1 MDPALLRER
10 ELFKRRALATPAIE
24 RKKKEPEKN
33 TTRDE
38 SAKKKHKI
46 STPSST
52 AKHDV
57 GSYKPMAGTSQY
69 KFGVLAKIVNHMK
82 TKYLEGDNHPL
93 SLDEILDETKQL
105 DVGSK
110 VKNWLL
116 AEALIQ
122 NPKIEVRE
130 SNKYVFKP
138 KFKLQ
143 DKKSL
148 LRLVKRHDLKGY
160 GGILLEEIQE
170 SLPRCEKALKG
181 LQNEII
187 FINRPLDKKKIVF
200 YNDKTA
206 QLEIDDEFKKLWRSV
221 AVDGMDD
228 EKIDEYLDKQG
239 ITSMRD
245 HGPKKSAP
253 MKRKKSNK
261 RKVSK
266 KPRDNDHLAD
276 VLENYDEAK

>member
-38 SAKKKHKI
+38 PAKKKHKI

-52 AKHDV
+52 VKHDV
-57 GSYKPMAGTSQY
+57 GSYKSMAGTSQY
-69 KFGVLAKIVNHMK
+69 KFAVLAKIVNHMK
-82 TKYLEGDNHPL
+82 TKYLEGDNHGL
-93 SLDEILDETKQL
+93 TIDEILDETKQL

-110 VKNWLL
+110 VKIWLQ

-122 NPKIEVRE
+122 NPKIEVTD

-138 KFKLQ
+138 KFKLV

-148 LRLVKRHDLKGY
+148 LRLLKRHDLKGL

-170 SLPRCEKALKG
+170 SLPKCEKALKA
-181 LQNEII
+181 
-187 FINRPLDKKKIVF
+187 
-200 YNDKTA
+200 T

-261 RKVSK
+261 RKVPK